1 MSVSPEEGTSVSA
14 GDAVTLNVS
23 RGLDWGDSA
32 SVPSVVGM
40 TKNDAITALG
50 KWLDIQVQEEQNSE
64 VPAGEVIAQSIEAET
79 AADPDQPITI
89 TVSSGDQAPAA
100 EEDQTSDTAADTFS
114 DTEST
119 ADTAQQSE
127 AAANGEVWK
136 CTQAL
141 NTPKGYQG
149 GAIRLELIQEVN
161 GESKSSKIVDGE
173 KLEFPY
179 TLDVTG
185 EPGVSEGTLYVSEL
199 INGNFQQ
206 LGTYPLTFKKAE

>member
-1 MSVSPEEGTSVSA
+1 MSNFF
-14 GDAVTLNVS
+14 D
-23 RGLDWGDSA
+23 
-32 SVPSVVGM
+32 
-40 TKNDAITALG
+40 
-50 KWLDIQVQEEQNSE
+50 
-64 VPAGEVIAQSIEAET
+64 
-79 AADPDQPITI
+79 
-89 TVSSGDQAPAA
+89 
-100 EEDQTSDTAADTFS
+100 
-114 DTEST
+114 
-119 ADTAQQSE
+119 
-127 AAANGEVWK
+127 AANGEVWK

-199 INGNFQQ
+199 IDGNFQQ